1 MLTLFALSAMS
12 VLLQKAFSL
21 HSGFISSLKIAFFF
35 FLCESGNTCGFLSKT
50 CACGIQ
56 CFLCLWCFFIIGGFN
71 IKKLKKMAAV

>member
-35 FLCESGNTCGFLSKT
+35 SFVRVVTLVDFCPKPVPVE
-50 CACGIQ
+50 IQ